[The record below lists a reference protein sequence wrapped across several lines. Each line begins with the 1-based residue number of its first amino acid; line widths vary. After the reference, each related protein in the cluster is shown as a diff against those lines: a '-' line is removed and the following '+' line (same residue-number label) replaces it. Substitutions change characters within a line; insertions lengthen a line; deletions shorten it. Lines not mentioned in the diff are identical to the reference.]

1 MYLTCIRKSM
11 TFDAT
16 KWHTKMCNRIVA
28 IQNLV
33 LGMDL
38 SAFFMSEM
46 SEKNRQLNF
55 YSQISVWNIIF
66 LNEMEKHWHPIFH
79 RIWGENAQ
87 KIIKCPFALFLRDLK
102 KITEGGFS

>member
-16 KWHTKMCNRIVA
+16 KWHTKMCNSCYTKSSVGHGPSYFM
-28 IQNLV
+28 V
-33 LGMDL
+33 
-38 SAFFMSEM
+38 FFHEW
-46 SEKNRQLNF
+46 KKTTIKLF
-55 YSQISVWNIIF
+55 SQISVWNIIF